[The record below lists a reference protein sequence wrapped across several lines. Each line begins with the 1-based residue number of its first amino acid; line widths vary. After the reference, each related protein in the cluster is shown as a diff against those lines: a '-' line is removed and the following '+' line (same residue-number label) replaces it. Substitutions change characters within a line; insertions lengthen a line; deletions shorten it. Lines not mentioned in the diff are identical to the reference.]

1 MKSYCVKN
9 DSISYPS
16 RLKNLPGMPVSLYI
30 KGSLPDERK
39 KSVAIVGARK
49 CSSYGR
55 QAAYMF
61 AKILA
66 ENEIQIISG
75 LAFGIDSYAH
85 KGCLE
90 GGGKT
95 FAVLGCGIDL
105 CYPKSN
111 SRLYNDILKTGGGIL
126 SEYEGDSPPYAYH
139 FPIRNRIIS
148 ALADAVIIIEA
159 RVKSGSLITASYAL
173 DQGVPLYCVP
183 GRIFDSLSSGTNAL
197 IADGAIPALSPET
210 ILYDFGLIG
219 QKKEEALPPHLNSD
233 LSDFEKNIFKFLLSD
248 PKTLDNICELT
259 GSDTITVSEALLM
272 LELNG
277 HIYQPSPGLYSPAYR

>member
-9 DSISYPS
+9 DSSNYPA
-16 RLKNLPGMPVSLYI
+16 RLKCLPGMPLSLYV

-66 ENEIQIISG
+66 ENGIQIISG

-126 SEYEGDSPPYAYH
+126 SEYESDSPPYAYH
-139 FPIRNRIIS
+139 FPVRNRIIS

-183 GRIFDSLSSGTNAL
+183 GRIFDTLSSGTNAL

-210 ILYDFGLIG
+210 ILYDFNLIG
-219 QKKEEALPPHLNSD
+219 QKNEEAMPPHLASELSD
-233 LSDFEKNIFKFLLSD
+233 LEKKIYNFLLSD

-259 GSDTITVSEALLM
+259 GLDTITISESLLM

-277 HIYQPSPGLYSPAYR
+277 HIYQPSPGLYSPSYR

>member
-1 MKSYCVKN
+1 MKSYCIKN
-9 DSISYPS
+9 DSINFPS
-16 RLKNLPGMPVSLYI
+16 HLKHLHGMPMSLYV
-30 KGSLPDERK
+30 KGSLPDESK
-39 KSVAIVGARK
+39 KTVAIVGARK

-55 QAAYMF
+55 QTAYMF
-61 AKILA
+61 AKVLA
-66 ENEIQIISG
+66 ENGIQIISG

-111 SRLYNDILKTGGGIL
+111 SRLYNDILNTGGGIL

-139 FPIRNRIIS
+139 FPVRNRIIS

-183 GRIFDSLSSGTNAL
+183 GRIFDTLSSGTNAL

-219 QKKEEALPPHLNSD
+219 QKKEEAVPHLLDSN
-233 LSDFEKNIFKFLLSD
+233 LSVFEKKIYKFLLSD

-259 GSDTITVSEALLM
+259 GSDTVTVSETLLM